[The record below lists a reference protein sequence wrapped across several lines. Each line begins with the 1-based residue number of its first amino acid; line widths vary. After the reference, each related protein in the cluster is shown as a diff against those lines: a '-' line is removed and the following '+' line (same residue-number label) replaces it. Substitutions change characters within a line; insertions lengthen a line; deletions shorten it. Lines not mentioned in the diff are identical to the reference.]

1 MKQIAISVQINASD
15 LELYLKMS
23 SFANI
28 SQSTINVEQF
38 LFLQNVS

>member
-1 MKQIAISVQINASD
+1 MKQIAISVQINASN

-23 SFANI
+23 SFTNI